1 MVAKTSYITCGPVN
15 DVSIADLVAQL
26 PKTGDVVGNS
36 KTGGGKRKSGEIS
49 EVSNNDDCFDHVI
62 GSAAEVER
70 LWSIER
76 YILTT
81 TRSTLEP
88 ILFEALLF
96 LRANGTLWNIRTVQ
110 KALLAVRD
118 DLKSDRLKKKLAE
131 VAVAEDVDGEESA
144 I

>member
-1 MVAKTSYITCGPVN
+1 M
-15 DVSIADLVAQL
+15 
-26 PKTGDVVGNS
+26 
-36 KTGGGKRKSGEIS
+36 
-49 EVSNNDDCFDHVI
+49 
-62 GSAAEVER
+62 
-70 LWSIER
+70 
-76 YILTT
+76 TT

-96 LRANGTLWNIRTVQ
+96 LCANGTLWDIRTVQ